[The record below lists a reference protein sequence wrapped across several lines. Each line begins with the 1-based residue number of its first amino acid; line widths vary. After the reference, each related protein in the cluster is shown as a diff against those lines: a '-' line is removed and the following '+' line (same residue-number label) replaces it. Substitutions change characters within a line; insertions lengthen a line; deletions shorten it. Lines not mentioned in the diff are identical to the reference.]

1 VRLARTDQP
10 DPASEDASHATL
22 QVTVTDPDPSMV
34 GRRFSNAAVELALAT
49 YPGFLLTEPPGA
61 ESPRILFW
69 PAMAAQP
76 VSMVTMDGDTIVVP
90 PTGAGPAVRTLPERA
105 TVPVEATIPGPTV
118 PGPLGLL
125 FGTRSGDKGGDAN
138 LGVWARGDD
147 AFEWLVS
154 YLTVEQL
161 GRLLPEA
168 KELAVERH
176 VFPRLRAVNFVL
188 PGYLGEGAASSTR
201 SDPQAKAL
209 GEFLRARVVEL
220 PTELV
225 ASTDVTSRG

>member
-1 VRLARTDQP
+1 LK
-10 DPASEDASHATL
+10 
-22 QVTVTDPDPSMV
+22 VTVTDPDPSRV

-61 ESPRILFW
+61 ESPQLLYW
-69 PAMAAQP
+69 PATAAQP
-76 VSMVTMDGDTIVVP
+76 VSMVTMHGDTIVVP
-90 PTGAGPAVRTLPERA
+90 PTGAGAPVPTLPERPTA
-105 TVPVEATIPGPTV
+105 LGEVKISGPTV

-161 GRLLPEA
+161 GRLVPEA
-168 KELAVERH
+168 KGLAVERH

-188 PGYLGEGAASSTR
+188 PGYLGDGAASSTR

-225 ASTDVTSRG
+225 ASAGVTSRG